1 MILASQRSS
10 SVRLWPSSWPT
21 LIEKPPIIPVES
33 TTASTPYHGRACVP
47 TNHAAKIQAIHKT
60 GTKAQKD
67 ALWNRLVTE
76 VAIQANMLGKTK
88 EDIEEN
94 VRRELKKIEQET
106 ED

>member
-1 MILASQRSS
+1 MAMHEEDR
-10 SVRLWPSSWPT
+10 
-21 LIEKPPIIPVES
+21 LIENLKKLKVTGEEME
-33 TTASTPYHGRACVP
+33 
-47 TNHAAKIQAIHKT
+47 AIHKT
-60 GTKAQKD
+60 GTQAQKD

-88 EDIEEN
+88 ENIEED

>member
-1 MILASQRSS
+1 MHEEDRS
-10 SVRLWPSSWPT
+10 
-21 LIEKPPIIPVES
+21 IENLKKLNRTVTGEEME
-33 TTASTPYHGRACVP
+33 
-47 TNHAAKIQAIHKT
+47 AIHKT
-60 GTKAQKD
+60 GTQAQKD

-88 EDIEEN
+88 EDIEED

>member
-1 MILASQRSS
+1 MHEEDR
-10 SVRLWPSSWPT
+10 
-21 LIEKPPIIPVES
+21 LIENLKKLNRPVTGEEME
-33 TTASTPYHGRACVP
+33 
-47 TNHAAKIQAIHKT
+47 AIHKT